1 MTAVIAVHAQLESSS
16 ATSVNMAPQ
25 QDAKRRTGRKL
36 TKKRKPQRNPSVQYP
51 DRLKV
56 GDDVHDDVTAS
67 KGQSAQ
73 QMNQSVFSMIAAA
86 GSKVDFHARFE
97 DESSDSEDEDDP
109 STLPYGLDMHNTD
122 ILTYKNVSEQKD
134 QRSTGQELGKQQL
147 QLREPTTL
155 KSLPK
160 HSLRT
165 IKEKDYM
172 SESSGMPFIEPP
184 LSISSPTSITP
195 RDAPVMSRMLEAQ
208 AQLGASAD
216 GLNMPK
222 VETDLSGKL
231 KSTNGPSNL
240 VIRLKEIFGF
250 EKPEEVISGM
260 FDDLQ
265 I

>member
-1 MTAVIAVHAQLESSS
+1 
-16 ATSVNMAPQ
+16 MAPE

-56 GDDVHDDVTAS
+56 GADVHDDVTAA
-67 KGQSAQ
+67 KGQPAQ
-73 QMNQSVFSMIAAA
+73 PMNQSVFSMIAAA

-97 DESSDSEDEDDP
+97 DESSDSEEEDDP

-122 ILTYKNVSEQKD
+122 VISYEPVSEQRD
-134 QRSTGQELGKQQL
+134 TRATGKKLGKQQW
-147 QLREPTTL
+147 QLREHTAL

-160 HSLRT
+160 LNLRT
-165 IKEKDYM
+165 IKEKNYM
-172 SESSGMPFIEPP
+172 SDSSGMPFAELP
-184 LSISSPTSITP
+184 SISSSASITP

-208 AQLGASAD
+208 AQLGASAE
-216 GLNMPK
+216 GLNMSK
-222 VETDLSGKL
+222 VESSPGKL
-231 KSTNGPSNL
+231 KDRDIPSNL

-260 FDDLQ
+260 FDDWQ

>member
-1 MTAVIAVHAQLESSS
+1 
-16 ATSVNMAPQ
+16 MAPE

-56 GDDVHDDVTAS
+56 GADVHDDVTAA
-67 KGQSAQ
+67 KGQPAQ

-97 DESSDSEDEDDP
+97 DESSDSEEEDDP

-122 ILTYKNVSEQKD
+122 VLSYEPVSEQRD
-134 QRSTGQELGKQQL
+134 PRATGQKLGKQQW
-147 QLREPTTL
+147 QHTAL
-155 KSLPK
+155 KPLPK
-160 HSLRT
+160 LNLRT
-165 IKEKDYM
+165 IQEKNYM
-172 SESSGMPFIEPP
+172 SESSGMPFAELP
-184 LSISSPTSITP
+184 SISSPASITP

-208 AQLGASAD
+208 AQLGASAE

-222 VETDLSGKL
+222 AESSPGKL
-231 KSTNGPSNL
+231 KDRNNPSNL
-240 VIRLKEIFGF
+240 AIRLKEIFGF

-260 FDDLQ
+260 FDDWQ